1 MQDRERNIV
10 FDWDKAL
17 NFEGNS
23 GPYIQ
28 YAFVRA
34 KKILP
39 EGFKSSPSSSSLK
52 LSPYDKSLI
61 QSLARFDETV
71 TKTAETYKPH
81 HIALYAYELAVT
93 FNGFYVHTPKILEEQ
108 DEELKSF
115 RLSLVAKTT
124 ETLEKAFDLLGI
136 KMPSEM

>member
-1 MQDRERNIV
+1 MQDRERNII

-39 EGFKSSPSSSSLK
+39 KGFKSSSSSSSLK

-71 TKTAETYKPH
+71 IKTAETYKPH
-81 HIALYAYELAVT
+81 HLALYAYELAVT
-93 FNGFYVHTPKILEEQ
+93 SNGFYVHTPKILEEK
-108 DEELKSF
+108 DEDLKNL
-115 RLSLVAKTT
+115 RLSLVAKTAS
-124 ETLEKAFDLLGI
+124 TLEKAFDLLGI
-136 KMPSEM
+136 KMPTEM